1 MSWPTGVTIMA
12 NVNNLP
18 QVQASAMQTAVL
30 PPPAAGASAPG
41 AAAARRSFKSF
52 VEAMDDFSFDRRDV
66 AGMRQML
73 SMRADAERAAQTAAR
88 QAPQGA
94 VLRSFAPDQGQPEV
108 PVVRGPAAQPD
119 AQAPSRPMA
128 DPYAAMPKL
137 PSVSVPSVLP
147 PAASAPAAI
156 QSSVVPALPGL
167 PQQTAA
173 KAPAADS
180 GIPLLVLDPAKINPA
195 AGNARGDRIV
205 GFMPISQTS
214 AAAPVGADAATLAS
228 ATADQNLP
236 PQLRSPMVDQVRAAT
251 RGGTRPGLSEE
262 AMARMNAAA
271 ERRRA
276 MSPPMPPKLVAQEA
290 RWNRD
295 AWTATVNGAAPGTG
309 TPSAVP
315 SLPQLPEASVAQASM
330 AQQAS
335 VLPRLPGAQ

>member
-1 MSWPTGVTIMA
+1 MA

-30 PPPAAGASAPG
+30 PPPAAAASAPG

-73 SMRADAERAAQTAAR
+73 SMRAEAEQAAQTAAK

-108 PVVRGPAAQPD
+108 PVVRGPAPASQV
-119 AQAPSRPMA
+119 QAPQAQTPKTLV

-137 PSVSVPSVLP
+137 PSVSVPTIVPQAAS
-147 PAASAPAAI
+147 PAAV
-156 QSSVVPALPGL
+156 QSSAVPALPGL
-167 PQQTAA
+167 PQQAAA
-173 KAPAADS
+173 KAPVTDS

-195 AGNARGDRIV
+195 AGNPRGDRIV

-214 AAAPVGADAATLAS
+214 AAAPVGASAASTA
-228 ATADQNLP
+228 AAAADQDLP

-251 RGGTRPGLSEE
+251 RGGARPGLSEE

-276 MSPPMPPKLVAQEA
+276 MAPPIPPKLMAQES

-295 AWTATVNGAAPGTG
+295 AWTATVNGTAPAAG
-309 TPSAVP
+309 TPSVVP

>member
-1 MSWPTGVTIMA
+1 MA

-30 PPPAAGASAPG
+30 PPPAAASAPG

-73 SMRADAERAAQTAAR
+73 SMRAEAEQAAQTAAK

-108 PVVRGPAAQPD
+108 PVVRGPAPQAQPQGQP
-119 AQAPSRPMA
+119 QASARSMA
-128 DPYAAMPKL
+128 DPYAALPKL
-137 PSVSVPSVLP
+137 PSVSVPSIVP
-147 PAASAPAAI
+147 PAAGQAGSV
-156 QSSVVPALPGL
+156 QSSAVPALPSL
-167 PQQTAA
+167 PQQAAAQAVA
-173 KAPAADS
+173 KAPVTDS

-195 AGNARGDRIV
+195 AGNPRGDRIV

-214 AAAPVGADAATLAS
+214 AAAPVGASAASTA
-228 ATADQNLP
+228 AAAADQDLP

-251 RGGTRPGLSEE
+251 RGGARPGLSEE

-276 MSPPMPPKLVAQEA
+276 MAPPMPPKLMAQES

-295 AWTATVNGAAPGTG
+295 AWTATVNGTAPAAG
-309 TPSAVP
+309 TPSVVP

>member
-1 MSWPTGVTIMA
+1 MA

-30 PPPAAGASAPG
+30 PPPVTGAAAQG
-41 AAAARRSFKSF
+41 AAARRSFKSF
-52 VEAMDDFSFDRRDV
+52 VDAMDDFSADRRDV

-73 SMRADAERAAQTAAR
+73 AMQQENQRAAQTAAK
-88 QAPQGA
+88 QPPQGA
-94 VLRSFAPDQGQPEV
+94 VLRSFAPDQGQPEI
-108 PVVRGPAAQPD
+108 PIVRGPAAQAEP
-119 AQAPSRPMA
+119 QASARPMA

-147 PAASAPAAI
+147 QAASPQLPAPGAV
-156 QSSVVPALPGL
+156 QSSAVPALPGS
-167 PQQTAA
+167 PQAAAQAMA
-173 KAPAADS
+173 KAPVTDS

-195 AGNARGDRIV
+195 AGNPRGDRIV

-214 AAAPVGADAATLAS
+214 ATAPAGADRAAMAAAS
-228 ATADQNLP
+228 ADQDLP

-251 RGGTRPGLSEE
+251 RGGARPGLSEE
-262 AMARMNAAA
+262 AAARMNAAA

-276 MSPPMPPKLVAQEA
+276 MAPPMPPKLMAQEA

-295 AWTATVNGAAPGTG
+295 AWTATVNGTAPATG
-309 TPSAVP
+309 MPSAVP
-315 SLPQLPEASVAQASM
+315 SLPQLPEASIAQSAM